1 MQIMLSL
8 CQLVFSSIISIRK
21 LIGGLYQDEVT
32 LNLTF
37 TRRLGYT
44 KPTTVKWSVI
54 FHLTTEYQNYVSL
67 NTADRKIT
75 YPDHSHA
82 CESGLGPGWFR
93 FEGSAG
99 ARMPTPC
106 PAYDRCDTDATTWI
120 NGSHITVADGQ
131 VSRQVCFIGHQ
142 AAVNGQQTSKWGI
155 VVHILCIIL
164 VVHLFVLSVI
174 VELTKQNVH
183 TKYYHITSPHK

>member
-99 ARMPTPC
+99 TRMPTPC
-106 PAYDRCDTDATTWI
+106 PPYDRCDTDATTWI

-131 VSRQVCFIGHQ
+131 VSRQVCFHW
-142 AAVNGQQTSKWGI
+142 TSSCCEWSTNIKVRNCGSY
-155 VVHILCIIL
+155 
-164 VVHLFVLSVI
+164 FVYYLSG
-174 VELTKQNVH
+174 
-183 TKYYHITSPHK
+183 TSVCSLRYCGTD